1 MRKIGSRRTRVQGL
15 ALAALIAVLVGVG
28 CVPVFPS
35 GAELVAETAPPVV
48 VPPSPAPGEGPGVW
62 VGSVSIIAWDDTPS
76 DVWPIWQRRNTTIY
90 ETRDHG
96 GAPTDWL
103 EPASW
108 STGASQYTF
117 RSGLTGNCSWTQTHQ
132 GSGQGSGTDG
142 SVWVSWNVA
151 SAVWRIQATA
161 VTTTVSGVNTHSW
174 TNSCE
179 DPGSNTSSLNFT
191 VGEQDLFVSGNPA
204 AQVLVGS
211 LETGD
216 VVKGSRFEWRLWRAS
231 CDPAVDSDADRLGDC
246 AEVATWGTDHLNPD
260 SDGGGVGDGQ
270 ELLDDSTDP
279 RVTADDGAAAPD
291 VNLSWPAAFDEDEGD
306 SIAYY
311 AVEVD
316 GVVVDLVPAPATAC
330 ALTGLASGTSYD
342 YSVTAYS
349 ANGDW
354 SGSIGAPV
362 ASLGRLSSSSTTP
375 AGASQAGTLG
385 CAGP

>member
-1 MRKIGSRRTRVQGL
+1 MRQVGSRRTPVQGL

-28 CVPVFPS
+28 CVPAFPG
-35 GAELVAETAPPVV
+35 GAELVAETAPPVA

-62 VGSVSIIAWDDTPS
+62 VGSVSITAWDDTPS
-76 DVWPIWQRRNTTIY
+76 AMWPIGQLRNTTVY

-103 EPASW
+103 APASW
-108 STGASQYTF
+108 STEASLYAF
-117 RSGLTGNCSWTQTHQ
+117 RSGLTGNCSWTHTHE
-132 GSGQGSGTDG
+132 GGGQGSGTDG
-142 SVWVSWNVA
+142 SVWVSWNA
-151 SAVWRIQATA
+151 AAATWRIQATA
-161 VTTTVSGVNTHSW
+161 VTTTVSGVDTFSW
-174 TNSCE
+174 TNSCG
-179 DPGSNTSSLNFT
+179 DPGSSTSRVNFT
-191 VGEQDLFVSGNPA
+191 FGEQDLFVSGDPA

-216 VVKGSRFEWRLWRAS
+216 VVRGSRFEWRLWRAS

-246 AEVATWGTDHLNPD
+246 AEVATWGTDHLDPD

-279 RVTADDGAAAPD
+279 RVASDDGVAAPD
-291 VNLSWPAAFDEDEGD
+291 VNLTWPAAFDQDEGD

-316 GVVVDLVPAPATAC
+316 GVVVDQVSATTC

-362 ASLGRLSSSSTTP
+362 ASLGRLSSSFTTP
-375 AGASQAGTLG
+375 AGVSQAGTLE
-385 CAGP
+385 CADP